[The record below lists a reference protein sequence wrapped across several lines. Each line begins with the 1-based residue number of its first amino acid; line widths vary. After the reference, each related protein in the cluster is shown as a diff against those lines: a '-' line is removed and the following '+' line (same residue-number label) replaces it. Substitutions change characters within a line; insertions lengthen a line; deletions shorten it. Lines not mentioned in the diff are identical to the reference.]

1 MSYWNAIRDTAAEV
15 GAAYLSQYGVAG
27 STVANLYRADRQRA
41 AQKRAIQDQINA
53 QKQAQDAADGENA
66 RYAAEQAAFAAQ
78 VDTKG
83 NTPGWSKLNPVL
95 RPGTSNDPFAIQPMY
110 LVAGSM
116 VLVLLVAI
124 AARR

>member
-53 QKQAQDAADGENA
+53 QKQAQAAADAENA

-83 NTPGWSKLNPVL
+83 NTPSWSKAHPTLTPQTATGFAL
-95 RPGTSNDPFAIQPMY
+95 RPVY
-110 LVAGSM
+110 LVGGM

>member
-15 GAAYLSQYGVAG
+15 GAAYLSQYGAAG
-27 STVANLYRADRQRA
+27 STLANLYRDDRQRA

-53 QKQAQDAADGENA
+53 QKQAQAAADAENA

-83 NTPGWSKLNPVL
+83 NTPSWSKAHPTLTPQTATGAAL
-95 RPGTSNDPFAIQPMY
+95 RPVY
-110 LVAGSM
+110 LVGGM
-116 VLVLLVAI
+116 VVVLLVAI